1 MAGRESDGGG
11 EARWILREMA
21 AETRDRL
28 SRELDVGHLLASVL
42 AARGFSPGVETDT
55 FLSPSLASLP
65 DPLLLAGMEAAVDI
79 LSRAAESKE
88 TIWVYT
94 DYDVDGVSSAALLS
108 KFFTASGIPSQVRLP
123 RRDREGY
130 GLNTQVLQEIYDAG
144 GRTVVTADC
153 GIDAMEEARLA
164 HELGISL
171 VITDHHIPG
180 DELPEAGAVVN
191 PKLPSSRYPDADLAG
206 VGVAWNLAAALRR
219 RLRESGHYAS
229 SDEPDL
235 RHLLD
240 MVALGTVADVAP
252 LRRIN
257 RTLVTY
263 GLSELNGPRRAPGIE
278 ALTAASGISG
288 EIRSGHIGFQ
298 LGPRLNAAG
307 RMSDP
312 REAFDLLCTGDR
324 AHARTL
330 AGRLN
335 ELNQQRRAVE
345 QATLAE
351 AVEIIAAENWHPERW
366 SLLLEGKWNPDAPE
380 GTWNPGVIGIVASRL
395 AERYFRPALVISV
408 HGNGARGSARSV
420 PGLHLYETLAA
431 CAEFLEEFGGHAAAA
446 GFRIAPGKIKP
457 FRERFEDEVR
467 SRISA
472 EDLIPVMTLDAETS
486 FGGLSLDAVEE
497 LGRLEPFGMGNPT
510 PAFLTSKVEVID
522 IRPLGRT
529 GEHLKL
535 QLEQEGKKLTAK
547 AWRQAASLGHL
558 APGQRIDLA
567 YKPEVNTW
575 KGRKSVELIVK
586 GVRAGSAP

>member
-1 MAGRESDGGG
+1 MAKGKYDGGT
-11 EARWILREMA
+11 EARWVLREMDVA
-21 AETRDRL
+21 ARSRLTRDDN
-28 SRELDVGHLLASVL
+28 LDHLLASVL
-42 AARGFSPGVETDT
+42 AARGFSPGVEADT
-55 FLSPSLASLP
+55 FLKPSLASLP
-65 DPLLLAGMEAAVDI
+65 DPLLLPGMEAAVDI
-79 LSRAAESKE
+79 LARAAESKE

-108 KFFTASGIPSQVRLP
+108 KFFTASGISSQVRLP

-130 GLNTQVLQEIYDAG
+130 GLNAQALREIAAAG

-164 HELGISL
+164 RELGISL

-180 DELPEAGAVVN
+180 GELPEAGAIVN

-219 RLRESGHYAS
+219 RLRESGHFAS
-229 SDEPDL
+229 SGEPDI

-252 LRRIN
+252 LLRVN

-263 GLSELNGPRRAPGIE
+263 GLSELNRPRRTAGIE
-278 ALTAASGISG
+278 ALTKASGISG
-288 EIRSGHIGFQ
+288 ELRSGHLGFQ

-312 REAFDLLCTGDR
+312 REAFELLCTDDSDR
-324 AHARTL
+324 ARIL

-335 ELNQQRRAVE
+335 ELNQQRRTVE
-345 QATLAE
+345 GATLDE
-351 AVEIIAAENWHPERW
+351 AVARITAENWHPGRW
-366 SLLLEGKWNPDAPE
+366 SLTLESDGWH
-380 GTWNPGVIGIVASRL
+380 PGVVGIVASRL
-395 AERYFRPALVISV
+395 AERYFRPTLIISV
-408 HGNGARGSARSV
+408 QSAGARGSARSI
-420 PGLHLYETLAA
+420 PGLHIYEALAA

-446 GFRIAPGKIKP
+446 GFRIRPERIEP
-457 FRERFEDEVR
+457 FRERFEEVVR
-467 SRISA
+467 SRITA
-472 EDLIPVMTLDAETS
+472 EDLVPVITLDAETS
-486 FGGLSLDAVEE
+486 FGSLSLDAVEE
-497 LGRLEPFGMGNPT
+497 LARLEPFGMGNPT
-510 PAFLTSKVEVID
+510 PAFLTRAIDIID
-522 IRPLGRT
+522 IRPLGRS

-535 QLEQEGKKLTAK
+535 QLEQGGKKLAAK
-547 AWRQAASLGHL
+547 AWRQADSLGHL

-575 KGRKSVELIVK
+575 KGQKSVELIVK
-586 GVRAGSAP
+586 GVRSPKSAP